1 VPRPASKPD
10 DGFFSAIANAGASG
24 RREEMPDRP
33 EPSQLLVDQRDEP
46 DPPRNVSG
54 QVESR
59 QRYEHVVRHGGS
71 HLLPPTARSLPCRR
85 RVYGVAAAPW
95 HCRAHRQGAIFG
107 YDSVTLA
114 EKQRHLA
121 EDLAVIDDPQERLA
135 FVVDRAKKVPPLP
148 TAERTDDHRVRG
160 CVSVV
165 YLAGTLDAEGRCQ
178 FRCDAD
184 SPLVRGL
191 VALLCDFFSGA
202 TPVEIAA
209 SDADPLGALGLTK
222 NLTPTRQNGLA
233 STRAAIRA
241 FATAN
246 LA

>member
-1 VPRPASKPD
+1 
-10 DGFFSAIANAGASG
+10 
-24 RREEMPDRP
+24 
-33 EPSQLLVDQRDEP
+33 
-46 DPPRNVSG
+46 
-54 QVESR
+54 
-59 QRYEHVVRHGGS
+59 
-71 HLLPPTARSLPCRR
+71 
-85 RVYGVAAAPW
+85 VAAAPW
-95 HCRAHRQGAIFG
+95 HCRARRQRAFLG
-107 YDSVTLA
+107 YHPVTLA

-135 FVVDRAKKVPPLP
+135 VVVDRARKLPPLP
-148 TAERTDDHRVRG
+148 AAERTDDHRVRG

-165 YLAGTLDAEGRCQ
+165 YLVGAVDAEGRCQ

-202 TPVEIAA
+202 TPAEIAA
-209 SDADPLGALGLTK
+209 SDADPLGALGLTE
-222 NLTPTRQNGLA
+222 NLSPTRQNGLA

-241 FATAN
+241 VAVAN